1 MTDERYLIVQAVLAG
16 QLPGSVLTDAEAVQV
31 ASDLFDTVIDD
42 ALEKLQQNQQ
52 LSVFWG
58 EESPTMH

>member
-1 MTDERYLIVQAVLAG
+1 MTDERYLVVQAVLAG

-42 ALEKLQQNQQ
+42 ALEKLQQNQE

-58 EESPTMH
+58 EASPTMH